1 MSEFLQALPD
11 GRVFVDYGPTSMVI
25 TARRAGAPCP
35 ELAEAAFPLIQSSL
49 EEIAQALPI
58 LRQYPKDGD
67 FSALEGLPR
76 VMAEA
81 VLSTGEPT
89 LTPMA
94 AVAGAVADAV
104 ADWIFARGADLVAVN
119 NGGDVALRLA
129 EGQQLRMGILPDLD
143 GGGISRIVTLRAEDG
158 VGGVC
163 TSGQGGRSL
172 TRGVASAVTV
182 FSRRCA
188 LADACAPTSPTALIS
203 IPPGSVSARPESW
216 NRTVISPNL
225 LLWRRWPL
233 LPGRRKLGRRPRR
246 WRKRPGS
253 MGEAT
258 SCGARLTY
266 KASGCSGRKS
276 GFLRHKHKKSERKY
290 FYTLCEEELS

>member
-1 MSEFLQALPD
+1 MSGFLQVLPD

-25 TARRAGAPCP
+25 TARRASAPCP

-49 EEIAQALPI
+49 EEIARALPV

-67 FSALEGLPR
+67 FSALEGLPL

-81 VLSTGEPT
+81 VLATGEET

-94 AVAGAVADAV
+94 AVAGTVADAV

-119 NGGDVALRLA
+119 NGGDVALRLG
-129 EGQQLRMGILPDLD
+129 EGQELRMGILPDLSA
-143 GGGISRIVTLRAEDG
+143 GGISQVVTLRAEDG

-163 TSGQGGRSL
+163 TSGLGGRSL

-188 LADACAPTSPTALIS
+188 LADACATHIANCSYIDSPRVRVCLAGELEPESDIAGLTV
-203 IPPGSVSARPESW
+203 VSAVDPLTEEEKTRAVAQVMAEAA
-216 NRTVISPNL
+216 RQHGRGNL
-225 LLWRRWPL
+225 LWCAADVQGLRARWPEERF
-233 LPGRRKLGRRPRR
+233 PG
-246 WRKRPGS
+246 
-253 MGEAT
+253 
-258 SCGARLTY
+258 
-266 KASGCSGRKS
+266 ASGN
-276 GFLRHKHKKSERKY
+276 
-290 FYTLCEEELS
+290 

>member
-188 LADACAPTSPTALIS
+188 LADACATHIANCSYIDSPRVRVCPAGELEPDSDIAELTVVAAVAPLT
-203 IPPGSVSARPESW
+203 GEEKARAAAQAMAEAA
-216 NRTVISPNL
+216 RQHGRGNL
-225 LLWRRWPL
+225 LWCAADIQGFRMQWPEERF
-233 LPGRRKLGRRPRR
+233 P
-246 WRKRPGS
+246 
-253 MGEAT
+253 EA
-258 SCGARLTY
+258 
-266 KASGCSGRKS
+266 
-276 GFLRHKHKKSERKY
+276 
-290 FYTLCEEELS
+290 